1 MIDVPK
7 TPAHVGFRYR
17 YYRELEWIHP
27 DETVL
32 ATARPLDVRRLGNQ
46 ADGGV
51 SVDLPNERGVLGT
64 EVQFARET
72 RIDYTGA
79 LPEIASSEMTYHF
92 GAEYRARTWL
102 PVRGGVVLIR
112 RDPDRG
118 DGIPPLKGIRM
129 TAGLGYFWH
138 FLDTQVDASYTH
150 EHVRFTPGDP
160 SEELS
165 RSDRASIV
173 FRYLF

>member
-1 MIDVPK
+1 MARSTMTTTIGIGRK
-7 TPAHVGFRYR
+7 SATTRSSASGTRVGC
-17 YYRELEWIHP
+17 
-27 DETVL
+27 
-32 ATARPLDVRRLGNQ
+32 AG
-46 ADGGV
+46 
-51 SVDLPNERGVLGT
+51 S
-64 EVQFARET
+64 
-72 RIDYTGA
+72 YTGA